1 MNSCSSAQIFPSS
14 ISPNTSQIPSSQIFD
29 QPPSPDF
36 LRVALLEKVDI
47 FTNRT
52 FKDLMIQAFNQA
64 IPYYIAFTLGRNN
77 QLKPYDA
84 FNLIASLEEQNND
97 PNGMQNFA
105 NCPFNPND
113 NFRIYRVTKGNPGTL
128 KFFST
133 FSELNNN
140 CDHNLKFIYAAAPNT
155 VRPKVIA
162 QSSFYRA
169 MILIN
174 EEKKIK
180 WLIRGSNHGSYKS
193 SLALFVIAK
202 EKNFT
207 EIAKMALLR
216 SLEQV
221 QSKNNKNS
229 TEIAKIKAIARIY
242 INELSADEISRLKI

>member
-1 MNSCSSAQIFPSS
+1 MNSCSSAQIFSPS

-36 LRVALLEKVDI
+36 LRVELLEKVDI

-52 FKDLMIQAFNQA
+52 FKNLMIQAFNQA
-64 IPYYIAFTLGRNN
+64 IPYYIAFSLGRNN
-77 QLKPYDA
+77 QLRPYDA
-84 FNLIASLEEQNND
+84 FNLIATIEGQNSD

-105 NCPFNPND
+105 NYPFNPND

-128 KFFST
+128 KFFSR

-140 CDHNLKFIYAAAPNT
+140 CDHNLKLIYAAAPHT

-169 MILIN
+169 MILN
-174 EEKKIK
+174 KEDKKIK

-193 SLALFVIAK
+193 SLALFVIAQ
-202 EKNFT
+202 EKNFN
-207 EIAKMALLR
+207 ELAKMALLK

-229 TEIAKIKAIARIY
+229 TEIAKIKAIARSY
-242 INELSADEISRLKI
+242 INELTADEISRFKI